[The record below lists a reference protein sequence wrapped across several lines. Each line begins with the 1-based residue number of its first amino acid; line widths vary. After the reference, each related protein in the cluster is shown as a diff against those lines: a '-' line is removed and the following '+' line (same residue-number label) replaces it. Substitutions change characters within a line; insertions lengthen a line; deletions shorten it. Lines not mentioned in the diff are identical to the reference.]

1 MGQALQGGMMN
12 TAQGG
17 QFAAPAQGGAA
28 AAAPSIMSPA
38 EAANYLKVGE
48 ADIMQMITEGQIKAK
63 KIGSQYRISKD
74 VLDDFLKS

>member
-1 MGQALQGGMMN
+1 MMN
-12 TAQGG
+12 VAQGG
-17 QFAAPAQGGAA
+17 PSAGPAAGG

-48 ADIMQMITEGQIKAK
+48 ADIMQMITEGSIKAK